1 MAERTEGPL
10 ASSSVRAGL
19 IDTDI
24 LIDVLQGIP
33 DAAVFITGLQEAG
46 EVCISIVS
54 KMELIPGCRNQEEL
68 RQLQAFLQD
77 FTLLPITPS
86 IAEVACQWLE
96 TFALSHGLRM
106 PDALIAATAAEH
118 HLTLYTRNIRHFQ
131 MLPDLDVR
139 RPY

>member
-1 MAERTEGPL
+1 MVERTEGAL
-10 ASSSVRAGL
+10 ASARVRAGV

-24 LIDVLQGIP
+24 LIDVLRGVP
-33 DAAVFITGLQEAG
+33 DAAAFIGGLQEAG

-54 KMELIPGCRNQEEL
+54 KMELIPGCRNHQEL
-68 RQLQAFLQD
+68 RQLQTFLQD
-77 FTLLPITPS
+77 FTLLPMTPS

-118 HLTLYTRNIRHFQ
+118 NSTLYTRNIRHFQ
-131 MLPDLDVR
+131 MLPGLDVR